1 MNAALLS
8 ETISTS
14 MAASGYLLRP
24 LMRTKSG
31 KLIWPRFLPHPQS
44 HMLIVSSPRNAK
56 VMRSAVRSVISE
68 ATVPITHINSDLSP
82 LRSRALI
89 SRLNDGLANG
99 THRDSML
106 VIIDGLASLLEGI
119 RRTATRERASAQLRT
134 LMTIG
139 PNSGVHVILNQ
150 VMDDAGSQWLNDL
163 RVDWEWVATI
173 GGLTAISSE
182 IVMGDGSAASIPL
195 SSKIMMLRTRIND
208 LTDYSA
214 VTFPI
219 QDKILV
225 S

>member
-1 MNAALLS
+1 
-8 ETISTS
+8 
-14 MAASGYLLRP
+14 
-24 LMRTKSG
+24 
-31 KLIWPRFLPHPQS
+31 
-44 HMLIVSSPRNAK
+44 
-56 VMRSAVRSVISE
+56 
-68 ATVPITHINSDLSP
+68 
-82 LRSRALI
+82 
-89 SRLNDGLANG
+89 
-99 THRDSML
+99 ML